1 MNKEQAAQ
9 RMGQRITALRKL
21 EGISQQELADRA
33 GLTRQHIG
41 RIEKGELV
49 SVAYVTIQQIA
60 EALGMT
66 VDITD
71 PGLQDLAPLKR
82 LTPTDKD
89 AHTEAVESKA
99 LETFDFMK
107 IAKLEMKNRME
118 RNGNDID
125 KTAAEMG
132 ISKRTLN
139 RELKKLGL
147 I

>member
-1 MNKEQAAQ
+1 MNKEQQAQ

-66 VDITD
+66 VDIVD
-71 PGLQDLAPLKR
+71 KRLEWLAPMKR
-82 LTPTDKD
+82 LTPAIKGVLG
-89 AHTEAVESKA
+89 EAVESKSTVA
-99 LETFDFMK
+99 FNITDL
-107 IAKLEMKNRME
+107 LQREMKERME
-118 RNGNDID
+118 RNGNDLD
-125 KTAAEMG
+125 KTAAEIG

-139 RELKKLGL
+139 RKLKKLGL

>member
-60 EALGMT
+60 EALGMV
-66 VDITD
+66 VDIVD
-71 PGLQDLAPLKR
+71 PALADLAPLKR
-82 LTPTDKD
+82 MTPPVKS
-89 AHTEAVESKA
+89 ALGEAVESKSTVA
-99 LETFDFMK
+99 FNITDL
-107 IAKLEMKNRME
+107 LQREMKERME
-118 RNGNDID
+118 RNGNDLD

-139 RELKKLGL
+139 RKLKKLGL
-147 I
+147 L

>member
-1 MNKEQAAQ
+1 MTKEQQAQ
-9 RMGQRITALRKL
+9 RMGQRITALRKM

-41 RIEKGELV
+41 SIERGELV
-49 SVAYVTIQQIA
+49 NVANVTIQQIA
-60 EALGMT
+60 EAIGMI
-66 VDITD
+66 VDIVD
-71 PGLQDLAPLKR
+71 PALADLAPLKR
-82 LTPTDKD
+82 MTPTDKD
-89 AHTEAVESKA
+89 AHSEAVESKS
-99 LETFDFMK
+99 ETLDF
-107 IAKLEMKNRME
+107 AELSKLEMKNRME

-139 RELKKLGL
+139 RKLKKLGL

>member
-1 MNKEQAAQ
+1 MSKEQQAQ

-82 LTPTDKD
+82 LTPTIKGVLG
-89 AHTEAVESKA
+89 EAVESKSTVA
-99 LETFDFMK
+99 FNITDL
-107 IAKLEMKNRME
+107 LQREMKERME
-118 RNGNDID
+118 RNGNDLD

>member
-66 VDITD
+66 VDLID
-71 PGLQDLAPLKR
+71 PKLADLAPL
-82 LTPTDKD
+82 
-89 AHTEAVESKA
+89 
-99 LETFDFMK
+99 
-107 IAKLEMKNRME
+107 
-118 RNGNDID
+118 
-125 KTAAEMG
+125 
-132 ISKRTLN
+132 RTLTESMKGSLGTALN
-139 RELKKLGL
+139 KKVTEVFTPKGTE
-147 I
+147 

>member
-1 MNKEQAAQ
+1 MNKEQQAQ

-66 VDITD
+66 VDIIDT
-71 PGLQDLAPLKR
+71 GLTDLAPLKR
-82 LTPTDKD
+82 LTQSMTGTLGTNNDKV
-89 AHTEAVESKA
+89 TEIFKE
-99 LETFDFMK
+99 D
-107 IAKLEMKNRME
+107 
-118 RNGNDID
+118 
-125 KTAAEMG
+125 
-132 ISKRTLN
+132 
-139 RELKKLGL
+139 
-147 I
+147 